1 MGFPDLHARAR
12 PVVERGLELE
22 RPKRTKVGVLLLVL
36 AISLLG
42 LGPAG
47 CGGST
52 AAPASTEKPP
62 TAGAQAF
69 GHPAGGV
76 DSRAIRTLAERYYA
90 TAAAADGVRACA
102 LLYVIRRETIPEEFG
117 QTSGPAS
124 LHGTTCPTVMAK
136 LFRLEHRQ
144 LVAESTNLRVIAIRV
159 EGKRGYALLQ
169 FGGSSEL
176 HALAV
181 HDEIGVW
188 RVESLL
194 ADPVG

>member
-1 MGFPDLHARAR
+1 MGFPDLRAQAR
-12 PVVERGLELE
+12 PLVKRGLELE
-22 RPKRTKVGVLLLVL
+22 RPKRTNVGVLPLLL
-36 AISLLG
+36 AIGLLS

-47 CGGST
+47 CGSST
-52 AAPASTEKPP
+52 AAPPSTEKTS
-62 TAGAQAF
+62 TAGVQGF

-76 DSRAIRTLAERYYA
+76 DSRAIRTLAERYYG
-90 TAAAADGVRACA
+90 TAAAADGVGACA

-144 LVAESTNLRVIAIRV
+144 LVAESTNLRVTAIRV
-159 EGKRGYALLQ
+159 EGKRGYALLH
-169 FGGSSEL
+169 FGGRSEL